1 MAGSNKVN
9 QEPFTRARST
19 EVISSLPNAKVV
31 WDEHSRSFHHVMEE
45 INAAPEPR
53 KPESDVVQR
62 LKSVL
67 ETFVQR
73 INRDNNPQG
82 ARRENGTTSSSIA
95 VQDGTLNVSQSQVLA
110 RRSVM
115 RLQQALKGDALK
127 AVQGRLRNAA
137 NLKEVMEELKT
148 SFGRPEIIVQT
159 VLSQIRRQVPPKTEK
174 LESLIQFAI
183 SVDEMCATVRT
194 NGVEDRYDGPLL
206 DELIGCLPPMVKLMW
221 GLHRITLSK
230 VNLAAF
236 GKWMQT
242 IKQAA
247 QSVTNP
253 AAHSD
258 RNNKYFHTH
267 VTNSPSQNT
276 TEAKCACENG
286 CAQLYE
292 CDSYWQ
298 KSIADRWNI
307 VKKNYL
313 CKRCLRKHPA
323 LCKETSACGKE
334 GCTAKLHPSLHNKA
348 ECLEH
353 RIAKDEK
360 PRMMMEQVLKDHIEK
375 GYVRKRKRVAS
386 YLPTLTRR
394 SKWFQPQLP
403 LREGDRVLLVD
414 DALPRGC
421 WPMLRISLLPSKDG
435 VVRSVHVQLGTRK
448 ILERPAVK
456 ISCVNVEPHG
466 GV

>member
-1 MAGSNKVN
+1 MAGSNMVN

-19 EVISSLPNAKVV
+19 EVISSLPNPPFDSSTASPVRNANVV
-31 WDEHSRSFHHVMEE
+31 WDEISRSFHRMMEE
-45 INAAPEPR
+45 LNAAREPR
-53 KPESDVVQR
+53 RPESDVVQR
-62 LKSVL
+62 LESVL

-73 INRDNNPQG
+73 MNRDDNPQG

-110 RRSVM
+110 RRSVSSKLPTFTGKPEEWSVFESSFYETTELCGFSDGENIV

-159 VLSQIRRQVPPKTEK
+159 LLSQIRRQVPPKTEK

-206 DELIGCLPPMVKLMW
+206 DELVGCLPPMVKLMW
-221 GLHRITLSK
+221 GLHRITLTK

-258 RNNKYFHTH
+258 RN
-267 VTNSPSQNT
+267 
-276 TEAKCACENG
+276 
-286 CAQLYE
+286 
-292 CDSYWQ
+292 
-298 KSIADRWNI
+298 
-307 VKKNYL
+307 
-313 CKRCLRKHPA
+313 KHH
-323 LCKETSACGKE
+323 G
-334 GCTAKLHPSLHNKA
+334 
-348 ECLEH
+348 
-353 RIAKDEK
+353 
-360 PRMMMEQVLKDHIEK
+360 
-375 GYVRKRKRVAS
+375 
-386 YLPTLTRR
+386 
-394 SKWFQPQLP
+394 SK
-403 LREGDRVLLVD
+403 V
-414 DALPRGC
+414 C
-421 WPMLRISLLPSKDG
+421 M
-435 VVRSVHVQLGTRK
+435 
-448 ILERPAVK
+448 
-456 ISCVNVEPHG
+456 
-466 GV
+466 